1 MRVPY
6 LLFTSC
12 ALLCVCATRI
22 PNPVTSP
29 APIIKLN
36 NPLAKLPLSKTPY
49 LHRGFVPLDDH
60 HLLVRSI
67 SYQERTLSLMDI
79 RTGAFNWVL
88 TSANRGV
95 NLGQSG
101 MGLSPDRQKFFVYA
115 GDRSFQDYVDVVD
128 MSGKRLQSVNTS
140 LISSRKIR
148 ASNAVWLRD
157 SKEWVILALERGG
170 FIAYLYTLGK
180 TTPLRRI
187 PLGHVP
193 GAFLIP
199 DGVGATLLGAIEEGW
214 VTGVGNFVNLF
225 KQGGEL
231 FEFSVNPHYSK
242 RAYPFH
248 IPTTGELHT
257 VALSPDRKRI
267 AWLVIAQNP
276 LWRKDTDISAYYELW
291 LSDSRAR
298 KFAFAGRFPAG
309 SVPAKTLLWGRGGDT
324 LLVVA
329 DGTLYEIPAGARK

>member
-6 LLFTSC
+6 LLLTSC
-12 ALLCVCATRI
+12 ALLFVCATRI
-22 PNPVTSP
+22 PNPV
-29 APIIKLN
+29 APSTVIKLN
-36 NPLAKLPLSKTPY
+36 NPIAKLPLSRIPY
-49 LHRGFVPLDDH
+49 LHRDFSVLDDR

-79 RTGAFNWVL
+79 RTGAFKQVM

-95 NLGQSG
+95 MLEKSE
-101 MGLSPDRQKFFVYA
+101 MGLSPDRQKFFVYV
-115 GDRSFQDYVDVVD
+115 GDRGFQDYVDVMD
-128 MSGKRLQSVNTS
+128 MGGKRLQSVNTS

-148 ASNAVWLRD
+148 ASNAIWLRD
-157 SKEWVILALERGG
+157 SKEWVILALERDG
-170 FIAYLYTLGK
+170 FVAYLYELGK
-180 TTPLRRI
+180 TALLRRI
-187 PLGHVP
+187 PLGRLP
-193 GAFLIP
+193 GAILFP
-199 DGVGATLLGAIEEGW
+199 DGVRATLIGAIEDGW
-214 VTGVGNFVNLF
+214 VTGVGNFAYLF
-225 KQGGEL
+225 DGEL
-231 FEFSVNPHYSK
+231 FEFSVNPPYSK

-276 LWRKDTDISAYYELW
+276 LWRKDTDVSTYYELW

-309 SVPAKTLLWGRGGDT
+309 SVPAITLLWGRGGDT

-329 DGTLYEIPAGARK
+329 DGALYEIPAGARK